1 MTPKTKNP
9 SRRTR
14 NKFVVR
20 AKNLHLV
27 LGQETKIM
35 GIVNATPDS
44 FSADGLLNKKPNRA
58 VSYALKLIKDGA
70 DIIDIGGESTRPG
83 AKKISI
89 KEELLRVIPIIE
101 TLSKKTNIPISIDT
115 YKPEIAQAAL
125 EAGASI
131 VNNVMG
137 SKLTK
142 SMLKV
147 IKENDA
153 AIILMHIRG
162 TPRTM
167 QKRISYKNLVQEIV
181 LDLKKSIEK
190 CLEIGIKSDRIIV
203 DPGIG
208 FGKTV
213 EDNLEIIQRL
223 SEFKAL
229 KKTIL
234 IGTSRK
240 SFIGKT
246 LKKDVSDRLMGS
258 AASVSASIL
267 NGAHI
272 VRVHDVKQMR
282 EVADLTDAIIN
293 VKNNRAK

>member
-1 MTPKTKNP
+1 MRARKE
-9 SRRTR
+9 
-14 NKFVVR
+14 FIVR
-20 AKNLHLV
+20 AKNFHLT
-27 LGQETKIM
+27 LGKTTKIM
-35 GIVNATPDS
+35 GIINMTPDS
-44 FSADGLLNKKPNRA
+44 FSADGLLKKNPNRA
-58 VSYALKLIKDGA
+58 ITYALKLIRDGA
-70 DIIDIGGESTRPG
+70 DIIDVGGESTRPG
-83 AKKISI
+83 AKTVSAK
-89 KEELLRVIPIIE
+89 KELSRVIPIIK
-101 TLSKKTNIPISIDT
+101 TLSKKAGIPISIDT
-115 YKPEIAQAAL
+115 YKHEVAQAAL
-125 EAGASI
+125 QAGASI

-137 SKLTK
+137 SKITK

-147 IKENDA
+147 VKENDA
-153 AIILMHIRG
+153 VIILMHIKG
-162 TPRTM
+162 TPRIM
-167 QKRISYKNLVQEIV
+167 QKRISYKNLVQEIT

-223 SEFKAL
+223 AEFKSL
-229 KKTIL
+229 KKPIL

-246 LKKDVSDRLMGS
+246 LKKDVSNRLMGT

-272 VRVHDVKQMR
+272 VRLHDVKKMR
-282 EVADLTDAIIN
+282 EVVDLTDAIIN
-293 VKNNRAK
+293 IKNK

>member
-1 MTPKTKNP
+1 MALKNKTPSK
-9 SRRTR
+9 RTR
-14 NKFVVR
+14 RKLVVR
-20 AKNLHLV
+20 AKNLHLI
-27 LGQETKIM
+27 LGQRTKIM
-35 GIVNATPDS
+35 GVVNMTPDS
-44 FSADGLLNKKPNRA
+44 FSVDGLLKKKSNRA
-58 VSYALKLIKDGA
+58 VSHALKLIKDGA

-83 AKKISI
+83 AKAISV
-89 KEELLRVIPIIE
+89 KEESSRVIPIIK

-115 YKPEIAQAAL
+115 YKPEVAQSAL
-125 EAGASI
+125 KAGASI

-137 SKLTK
+137 SKITK

-153 AIILMHIRG
+153 AIVLMHIQG
-162 TPRTM
+162 TPKTM
-167 QKRISYKNLVQEIV
+167 QERISYRNLVQEITS
-181 LDLKKSIEK
+181 DLRKSIEK
-190 CLEIGIKSDRIIV
+190 CLEIGIKSDRIII

-223 SEFKAL
+223 AEFKSL
-229 KKTIL
+229 KKPIL

-246 LKKDVSDRLMGS
+246 LKKDVSNRLMGT

-272 VRVHDVKQMR
+272 VRLHDVKKMR
-282 EVADLTDAIIN
+282 EVVDLTDAIIN
-293 VKNNRAK
+293 IKNK